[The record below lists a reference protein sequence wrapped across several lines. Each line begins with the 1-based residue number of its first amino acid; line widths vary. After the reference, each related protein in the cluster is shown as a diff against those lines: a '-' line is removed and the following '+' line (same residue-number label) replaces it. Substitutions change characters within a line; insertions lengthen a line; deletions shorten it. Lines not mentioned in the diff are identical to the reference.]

1 MLLGSQLR
9 QGWLLEGRV
18 RRHRPAA
25 VRDRAEGVAM
35 TPRDGVE
42 SGGNEKRPGSA
53 ETLRGRHQEVSPD
66 ATPTLLLAEAARVW
80 REAVKNKAYR
90 QFPLGQEAGTYL
102 RQNRGRLLPNTYK
115 TYESC
120 LDKLAR
126 YFADLELADLEPPM
140 GTERLEE
147 FVDDQWGDQSARTRA
162 KNISVLKGF
171 FKWAV
176 LTGRLHGDPALPLV
190 PPKKRGV
197 LREAFSDDERAR
209 IVADGPDPDSLH
221 RDRCALRLL
230 LNYGLRK
237 DSLRRIQFRHFDHNR
252 RRLTIFAKG
261 GKVRTLPI
269 VEAAF
274 WDDLGRH
281 MVEWEA
287 QSDDYLLCRRSL
299 RPNRHKAGEKFVTEY
314 RDQPMGVHGLHK
326 WWYRCLARAG
336 IVSTGTTSG
345 RKMHGARYTAG
356 QHVLDDTGNLKAVQK
371 LLGHS
376 SIQTTADIY
385 TDWDID
391 QLADTMRQVL
401 EGDEA

>member
-1 MLLGSQLR
+1 
-9 QGWLLEGRV
+9 
-18 RRHRPAA
+18 
-25 VRDRAEGVAM
+25 M
-35 TPRDGVE
+35 TTPHQATIGVE
-42 SGGNEKRPGSA
+42 SGGNRKRPGDVVA
-53 ETLRGRHQEVSPD
+53 PRGRHQEVSPD
-66 ATPTLLLAEAARVW
+66 ATATLQGLQDLQIAARIQ

-90 QFPLGQEAGTYL
+90 AFPLGQEAGAYL
-102 RQNRGRLLPNTYK
+102 RQNRGRLLSNTYK

-126 YFADLELADLEPPM
+126 YFADLELKDFEPPV

-147 FVDDQWGDQSARTRA
+147 FIDDLWGGSAARTRA

-171 FKWAV
+171 FEWAT
-176 LTGRLHGDPALPLV
+176 LTGRLHGDPSRPIR

-197 LREAFSDDERAR
+197 YRETFADDARAQ
-209 IVADGPDPDSLH
+209 ILAAGPDPEYLF

-237 DSLRRIQFRHFDHNR
+237 DSLRKAQLQHFDHNR

-261 GKVRTLPI
+261 DKVRTLPI
-269 VEAAF
+269 VEPAF

-281 MVEWEA
+281 ILDTEG
-287 QSDDYLLCRRSL
+287 QPGDYLLCRRDV
-299 RPNRHKAGEKFVTEY
+299 RPNRHKSGEKFVTEY

-326 WWYRCLARAG
+326 WWYRCLQRAG
-336 IVSTGTTSG
+336 VVSEGTTRG
-345 RKMHGARYTAG
+345 KKMHMARHTAG
-356 QHVLDDTGNLKAVQK
+356 QNVLDKTGNLKAVQK

-376 SIQTTADIY
+376 SITTTADIY

-391 QLADTMRQVL
+391 QLADTMRQMVGG
-401 EGDEA
+401 EET